1 MSSLFL
7 LIAYMAVFVSHIIL
21 LIFAIR
27 ENHKNLWRYHLLSE
41 GISSV
46 IATALMFYFNSLP
59 GHGFMPGLTYLG
71 EILCSFAAAVLY
83 AIMLIVSICTLVVIK
98 VRTRKATNQM
108 AKSGEEWSEME
119 KECHD

>member
-46 IATALMFYFNSLP
+46 IATALMFHFNSLP

-71 EILCSFAAAVLY
+71 EILCSFAAAILY
-83 AIMLIVSICTLVVIK
+83 TIMLIASICALVIIK
-98 VRTRKATNQM
+98 VRTRTTTNKI
-108 AKSGEEWSEME
+108 AKSGEECSEM
-119 KECHD
+119 DNP